1 MTSGHRCSLAALALL
16 LSVGFVPSLRAQET
30 SLESQRAALTHYDPS
45 EGSATFIALAALG
58 PRAAQGSA
66 EARYMRAQA
75 STELYVASLVM
86 NDEALRGRIA
96 QALGVPAAD
105 LATHLDTELR
115 ASGTGPFRQGALG
128 ARDMLRAVVI
138 RERNPADLF
147 SHRSEFRDALIVLAI
162 GTEGAAPLSNAEPCT
177 SASFAPCEWDETSR
191 RRALDLRQ
199 GALAYARAVRAREQG
214 DSLLALLTP
223 VLDAAMARITAM
235 ELSPTF
241 APETTL
247 AQVDAGTP
255 STSLDA
261 LVAIAT
267 DHIRIIVFPRVRVNA
282 AGELVWLRGNAS
294 TASTRVALPATWTPV
309 AQPIEAL
316 VTALRV
322 LQLGQAN
329 VGVALDQGAPFHLL
343 SRTLLSTTQAE
354 VPVTALVAR
363 GPNGLVSV
371 AIRSAEVSTLRP
383 TDARV
388 RVRIGGYGLA
398 RGPRG
403 RETSIVR
410 IRTDAGMSF
419 DFATLQSRIARMPH
433 QALAIEA
440 FGTLAAEHFVR
451 IAFGV
456 EASDGIVLLTP

>member
-1 MTSGHRCSLAALALL
+1 MTSGYRCFAAALALL
-16 LSVGFVPSLRAQET
+16 LSVGFVPSLRAQEA
-30 SLESQRAALTHYDPS
+30 SLEAQRTALTRYDVA
-45 EGSATFIALAALG
+45 EGSTTFRALTELG
-58 PRAAQGSA
+58 PRAAQGSV

-86 NDEALRGRIA
+86 NDEALRGRLA

-105 LATHLDTELR
+105 LATHLDAELR
-115 ASGTGPFRQGALG
+115 ASGTGAFRQGALG

-147 SHRSEFRDALIVLAI
+147 SYRSEFRDALIVLAI
-162 GTEGAAPLSNAEPCT
+162 GTEGAAPLSAAEACAP
-177 SASFAPCEWDETSR
+177 APFAPCAWDEASR
-191 RRALDLRQ
+191 RRALDLHQ
-199 GALAYARAVRAREQG
+199 AALAYARVVRAREQG

-223 VLDAAMARITAM
+223 AVDAAMARITAV

-241 APETTL
+241 TPEATL
-247 AQVDAGTP
+247 AHVDVGAAA
-255 STSLDA
+255 TSLDA
-261 LVAIAT
+261 LLSVAT
-267 DHIRIIVFPRVRVNA
+267 DHIRIVVFPRIRVNA
-282 AGELVWLRGNAS
+282 AGELVWLRGGAS
-294 TASTRVALPATWTPV
+294 TSSTRVALPTTWTPV

-316 VTALRV
+316 VTALRA
-322 LQLGQAN
+322 LDLGHSR

-343 SRTLLSTTQAE
+343 SRALLSAAQAE
-354 VPVTALVAR
+354 VSVTALVAR

-388 RVRIGGYGLA
+388 RVRIGGYGVA

-410 IRTDAGMSF
+410 VRTDAGMSF
-419 DFATLQSRIARMPH
+419 DFATLQSRLARMPH

-440 FGTLAAEHFVR
+440 FGSLPAEDFLR